1 MGNTVK
7 RTFRIK
13 WIAMLLLTAATMTY
27 IGFTPTDNEAAQVL
41 SRYGSRSEEVRQ
53 IQLRLRDAGFYK
65 GSIDGIFGSQT
76 LAAVKSYQADRG
88 LTVDGIVGPQT
99 LAKLG
104 LSTGSTGNRS
114 NDLNL
119 LARVISAEARGEP
132 YSGQVAVGNVIMN
145 RIKHPSFP
153 NTLAG
158 IIYQP
163 GAFTCVADGQIN
175 LPAEESA
182 IRAAQDAMNGV
193 SVVGSAIYYYNPSTA
208 TNAWIRSRPI
218 VKTIGEHVF
227 CQ

>member
-1 MGNTVK
+1 MTL
-7 RTFRIK
+7 RIK
-13 WIAMLLLTAATMTY
+13 RIAMLLLTVAAMTY
-27 IGFTPTDNEAAQVL
+27 IGFTPADNEAAQVL

-53 IQLRLRDAGFYK
+53 IQLRLRDTGFYK
-65 GSIDGIFGSQT
+65 GSIDGVFGSQT
-76 LAAVKSYQADRG
+76 LAAVKAYQADRG
-88 LTVDGIVGPQT
+88 LTADGIVGPQT

-163 GAFTCVADGQIN
+163 GAFTCVDDGQIN
-175 LPAEESA
+175 LEPEESA
-182 IRAAQDAMNGV
+182 VRAAQDAMNGV
-193 SVVGSAIYYYNPSTA
+193 SVVGSAIYYYNPVTA
-208 TNAWIRSRPI
+208 TNTWIRSRPI
-218 VKTIGEHVF
+218 IKTIGEHVF